1 MRNYFQM
8 SVIIVLFL
16 SLNTIMNSC
25 KKEKELTPPLLTT
38 ATVSG
43 ITRTDAVS
51 GGDITADGGA
61 SVTARGVCWGTAN
74 NPTVTGSH
82 TSDGTGTGTFTSSIS
97 GLTAG
102 TIYYVRA
109 YATNSVGTAY
119 GNEVSF
125 TSTPVSLATLTTSAV
140 TLVTSTTAE
149 SGGNITDDNG
159 SDITVR
165 GVCWGIA
172 HNPTITDPHTSN
184 GTGKGTFSS
193 SITGLT
199 AGTIYYVR
207 AYATNGVGTAY
218 GNEVSFTT
226 TAASLATLTTTIV
239 TSITATAAV
248 SGGNITDDNGSNI
261 TAKGVSWG
269 TAPNPTIAGSHTSD
283 GTGTF
288 SSSITGLTAGTIYY
302 VRAYATNSAGTAYGN
317 EVSFT
322 SATSGGQT
330 GTVTDIEGN
339 IYITIL
345 IGTQTWMA
353 ENLKTN
359 KYNDN
364 TSIPRVTDNT
374 DWANLT
380 TPAFCWYNNEDVPTG
395 NTYGAL
401 YNWYAVNTG
410 NLCPAGWHV
419 PTDTE
424 WHTLILFVDPNAT
437 LSNPESLNA
446 GNKLKESGTTHWPSP
461 NTGATNESGFKALPG
476 GSRDINGA
484 FSHLGSSGYWW
495 GSDNSTAWYREMD
508 YNYSGITRVSPN
520 QKNGFSVR
528 CVKN

>member
-1 MRNYFQM
+1 MKYLLQTLT
-8 SVIIVLFL
+8 IIVLFL
-16 SLNTIMNSC
+16 GSMTLMYSC
-25 KKEKELTPPLLTT
+25 KKEVASTPPVLTT
-38 ATVSG
+38 VTVSG

-61 SVTARGVCWGTAN
+61 SVTTRGVCWGTAL
-74 NPTVTGSH
+74 NPATTGSH
-82 TSDGTGTGTFTSSIS
+82 TSDGTGTGTFTSSIT

-102 TIYYVRA
+102 TVYYVRA
-109 YATNSVGTAY
+109 YATNNVGTSY
-119 GNEVSF
+119 GNELSF
-125 TSTPVSLATLTTSAV
+125 TSTPVSLATLTTSTV

-165 GVCWGIA
+165 GVCWSIA
-172 HNPTITDPHTSN
+172 QNPTITGSHTSD

-199 AGTIYYVR
+199 AGTV
-207 AYATNGVGTAY
+207 
-218 GNEVSFTT
+218 
-226 TAASLATLTTTIV
+226 
-239 TSITATAAV
+239 
-248 SGGNITDDNGSNI
+248 
-261 TAKGVSWG
+261 
-269 TAPNPTIAGSHTSD
+269 
-283 GTGTF
+283 
-288 SSSITGLTAGTIYY
+288 YY

-339 IYITIL
+339 IYQTIL

-364 TSIPRVTDNT
+364 SSIPRVTDNT
-374 DWANLT
+374 AWANLA
-380 TPAFCWYNNEDVPTG
+380 TPGFSWYNNEDVPTG

-419 PTDTE
+419 PTDAE
-424 WHTLILFVDPNAT
+424 WHTLILFLDPNAT

-446 GNKLKESGTTHWPSP
+446 GNKLKESGTTHWQGP
-461 NTGATNESGFKALPG
+461 NTGATNESGFKAIPG

-520 QKNGFSVR
+520 KKNGFSVR